1 MEMGQAYQGDA
12 RSSAELGESQ
22 AARRGS
28 IQLKPHAK
36 MKVKYLDTYKQY
48 RQEAE
53 TREGANSCS
62 SISSLGAHR
71 GGGWVSAGMAPL
83 FSMSRELCQKAQAV
97 F

>member
-36 MKVKYLDTYKQY
+36 MKVKYLDTYK
-48 RQEAE
+48 
-53 TREGANSCS
+53 
-62 SISSLGAHR
+62 
-71 GGGWVSAGMAPL
+71 
-83 FSMSRELCQKAQAV
+83 
-97 F
+97 